1 MYSLVTSQDERRS
14 GRTLSTEVMLK
25 TQCEP
30 NGSFDD
36 GEIGMLEQQLDFMT
50 EDKEMRRRKI
60 QVL

>member
-14 GRTLSTEVMLK
+14 GRTLSIVVMLK

-36 GEIGMLEQQLDFMT
+36 GEIGMLEQLDFIT